1 MSEKLTA
8 LERLTEQLDAK
19 DAELEELRSK
29 LEEIEDRDAYQ
40 WTRHRR
46 IPKGDD
52 LPNLPVPRLQ
62 IRYIPLTDGA
72 GRSDWYSYSAVY
84 ELVYRHFL
92 GRAEIG
98 HDDDPDLLAI
108 PLSTTRI
115 NGGGGRPPIREGRID
130 LPFRDGTHI
139 VSDADHLKLPMF
151 VICGDVV
158 QPVEPRKLDIKQG
171 R

>member
-1 MSEKLTA
+1 MAAKLTA
-8 LERLTEQLDAK
+8 TERLAEALDAK

-29 LEEIEDRDAYQ
+29 LDEIEDRDAYQ

-46 IPKGDD
+46 IRKEDD
-52 LPNLPVPRLQ
+52 APNLPVPRLQ
-62 IRYIPLTDGA
+62 IRYVPLTE
-72 GRSDWYSYSAVY
+72 DWYSYMAVY

-98 HDDDPDLLAI
+98 HSDDPDLLAI

-115 NGGGGRPPIREGRID
+115 NGGGGRPPIRDGKID

-151 VICGDVV
+151 VLCGDVV
-158 QPVEPRKLDIKQG
+158 QPVESRELNIKKG